1 MKWKRWETDMEQ
13 CNEEDMKYLEMKRE
27 HDLWSERD
35 ERKTW
40 SKIRK
45 EDMKDLEMKREHD
58 LRSERDERQT
68 WSKVMKK
75 IWKI

>member
-1 MKWKRWETDMEQ
+1 MISLRHG
-13 CNEEDMKYLEMKRE
+13 EDMKDLEMKRE
-27 HDLWSERD
+27 HDLRSETRD
-35 ERKTW
+35 ERRTW

-75 IWKI
+75 I